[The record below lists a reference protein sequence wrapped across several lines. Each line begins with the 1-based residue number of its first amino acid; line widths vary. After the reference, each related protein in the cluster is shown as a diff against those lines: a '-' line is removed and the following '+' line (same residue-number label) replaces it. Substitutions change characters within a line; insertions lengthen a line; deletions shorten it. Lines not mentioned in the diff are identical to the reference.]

1 MTDCFIRGMT
11 MKSVT
16 AFFTVVV
23 LSVLMLAT
31 NAFAQTN
38 AFSYQGSLSDSGGL
52 ADGLYDFQFDLYSAS
67 TGGTSLGS
75 DEHLA
80 VLVTDGLFSVD
91 LDFGISA
98 FANGTDRYLE
108 IAVRFD
114 GDPTYTT
121 LDPRVMLGSVPFAS
135 HADRAGIADFA
146 SSGPFEPRDTTP
158 ESDSGTSRQTIFTL
172 LDIDGTPFL
181 NTEVVFP
188 IRIVRNVQIM
198 NGSVFLGQYLTFEIE
213 LTKPYDTQDQWEQ
226 EYENAVS
233 PVEIFINTQNDS
245 NVTEYRFLNGIV
257 SGYALEQDRDLIE
270 RLTVTFDMTNTQL
283 ASRVTRDASGY
294 TPGGP
299 GTHVPF
305 LGGSSV
311 LPGMYRYEYDNA
323 TLQYSGVGVFPGEDR
338 LISLGNPTNAI
349 DARSVSLIMNVYEDR
364 FNMLWN
370 EFAATNLTNRLELH
384 DNTASTIWVPTN
396 PIAGISAW
404 ELDVA
409 DDTGLFETY
418 EFTYSPNLP

>member
-1 MTDCFIRGMT
+1 M
-11 MKSVT
+11 
-16 AFFTVVV
+16 
-23 LSVLMLAT
+23 
-31 NAFAQTN
+31 
-38 AFSYQGSLSDSGGL
+38 
-52 ADGLYDFQFDLYSAS
+52 ADGLYDFQFDLYDAS

-80 VLVTDGLFSVD
+80 VMVTDGLFSVD
-91 LDFGISA
+91 LDFGTSA
-98 FANGTDRYLE
+98 FVDGADRYLE

-114 GDPTYTT
+114 GDPTFTT

-135 HADRAGIADFA
+135 HADRADIADFA

-158 ESDSGTSRQTIFTL
+158 KSDSGTSRQTIFTL

-188 IRIVRNVQIM
+188 IRIERSVLIT

-213 LTKPYDTQDQWEQ
+213 LTKPYDPADQWEQ
-226 EYENAVS
+226 EYKNAVN
-233 PVEIFINTQNDS
+233 PVEILINTQNDS
-245 NVTEYRFLNGIV
+245 NMTEYRFLNGIV
-257 SGYALEQDRDLIE
+257 SGYALDQDRDLIE
-270 RLTVTFDMTNTQL
+270 RLTVTFDLKNSKL
-283 ASRVTRDASGY
+283 ADRVTRNASGY
-294 TPGGP
+294 TPGGS

-349 DARSVSLIMNVYEDR
+349 DARSLSLIMNVYEDR
-364 FNMLWN
+364 FNMLWD

-384 DNTASTIWVPTN
+384 DNNGSTIWVPTN
-396 PIAGISAW
+396 PIVGITAW

>member
-1 MTDCFIRGMT
+1 
-11 MKSVT
+11 MKLT
-16 AFFTVVV
+16 TVLPVV
-23 LSVLMLAT
+23 LMCVALMFAT
-31 NAFAQTN
+31 NASAQTN
-38 AFSYQGSLSDSGGL
+38 AFTYQGSLTDSGGM
-52 ADGLYDFQFDLYSAS
+52 ADGLYDFQFDLYDAS

-75 DEHLA
+75 NEHLA
-80 VLVTDGLFSVD
+80 VMVTDGLFSVD
-91 LDFGISA
+91 LDFGTSA
-98 FANGTDRYLE
+98 FVDGADRYLE

-114 GDPTYTT
+114 GDPTFTT

-135 HADRAGIADFA
+135 HADRADIADFA

-158 ESDSGTSRQTIFTL
+158 KSDSGTSRQTIFTL

-188 IRIVRNVQIM
+188 IRIERSVLIT

-213 LTKPYDTQDQWEQ
+213 LTKPYDPADQWEQ
-226 EYENAVS
+226 EYKNAVN
-233 PVEIFINTQNDS
+233 PVEILINTQNDS
-245 NVTEYRFLNGIV
+245 NMTEYRFLNGIV
-257 SGYALEQDRDLIE
+257 SGYALDQDRDLIE
-270 RLTVTFDMTNTQL
+270 RLTVTFDLKNSKL
-283 ASRVTRDASGY
+283 ADRVTRNASGY
-294 TPGGP
+294 TPGGS

-349 DARSVSLIMNVYEDR
+349 DARSLSLIMNVYEDR
-364 FNMLWN
+364 FNMLWD

-384 DNTASTIWVPTN
+384 DNNGSTIWVPTN
-396 PIAGISAW
+396 PIVGITAW